1 MTDEEKILEIK
12 EELHDIDIQIVRL
25 LNQRA
30 DFSTELNNLKIKLGM
45 PVNDRTEDYDIMD
58 ALEKTAEYYNMI
70 TSIYPSILSYSRTL
84 YED

>member
-30 DFSTELNNLKIKLGM
+30 DFSTELNNLKLKMGM

-58 ALEKTAEYYNMI
+58 ALEKVADYTNMI